1 MWPFKKKIKETPK
14 GRLYGNRH
22 ASRDYSAWDNLGFIE
37 KVAMILLPIMI
48 TFIDFMITDAIFG
61 LPTWITMIIAVS
73 STIVLIAAIYIITG
87 YLTGRDY

>member
-22 ASRDYSAWDNLGFIE
+22 SSDYSAWDSLGFIE

-61 LPTWITMIIAVS
+61 LPTWITVIIAVL
-73 STIVLIAAIYIITG
+73 STAFLIAGIYIISG
-87 YLTGRDY
+87 YLTNRDY

>member
-22 ASRDYSAWDNLGFIE
+22 SSQNYSAWDNLGFIE
-37 KVAMILLPIMI
+37 KIAMIFLPVMI

-61 LPTWITMIIAVS
+61 LPAWITAIIAIG
-73 STIVLIAAIYIITG
+73 STALLIGGIYVITG
-87 YLTGRDY
+87 YLTDGDR